1 MHAIHDRCRPK
12 HQVLVLKCYPKTTKG
27 AVDVAPNSSEL
38 SYLLFYA
45 TSRRSKIQKIGSF
58 LEKKTASDV
67 WRMRIGNVQVTLGI
81 LAALVEKS
89 PKEAALIAPCVL
101 KILDLIL
108 RSDDITMVE
117 SSLPTFEAFCQHHDA
132 SSLFGDSAYL
142 QGYQSVVQSY
152 AQLASTRHVPAKGP
166 VSKPLQ
172 SRWRNAGLVAI
183 KHVAGSDALS
193 SVAGRQ
199 IDVIVPMILE
209 NMWTDDDVFLDTILE
224 RAEAD
229 GRRDPE
235 KPVHRRS
242 SVNTVR
248 TADLAGD
255 TNPLALSGT
264 AVDVD
269 NLAEE
274 ETGVFAIQCLKQ
286 IFVVPNRA
294 QIYGATTALLKF
306 VSNRVAEG
314 EIVVVSEKSSGHDSG
329 WAIKIFDIVSRWAP
343 VQDRY
348 VILLASLDVLNKT
361 PMREENLLQHLTFTA
376 MIQSLLRSDVNLIGL
391 SVMDVQLGL
400 VGQIKRL
407 FQLRRGSSH
416 EGSQSEDRIDNEQHE
431 NGCRLQRDEL
441 LSRLEDC
448 TSDLAN
454 HVYYAD
460 QVSDM
465 IAALFS
471 RIRHSRSASVTSL
484 MHAGDKAEAGTGAG
498 ADNITSPSALD
509 LASGQS
515 LQETYF
521 SHSSG
526 RLSALKIVKAILLLA
541 SSKTGHNGN
550 LNLSRTRVPIQVW
563 EGTQWLLRDPDG
575 NVRKAYVDALS
586 TWLDRE
592 LDYRDM
598 RASDETV
605 ISHRA
610 AKNSRDIS
618 GAGAGAVG
626 SRRAVSNTSNRERQ
640 PRTRRCQFLPLLH
653 VAIYDSALEFVEYD
667 SDVTLL
673 HSLLTKLVFKLG
685 VNAARCG
692 IPMVYRLQEDIQEL
706 EQPIHKVRIASL
718 THGYFWAL
726 AERFD
731 FEGSVVGRA
740 VYKEIL
746 RRKNKGFWVEG
757 VQVPALEP
765 AQIGT
770 PGQPRPHPS
779 WDLSSLETEEI
790 LPFDDRSSLVECIAT
805 SYSENN
811 LSPPTSPA
819 PTSPNRNHNGPM
831 LDGTNGG
838 AAGLEARNNGRT
850 ELPARFRE
858 HMLSDWSRDSVL
870 AAITAAGKA
879 ESFVGSK
886 AGTTGTTQNRLT
898 ISTGVGNNNNNGGGG
913 GSGGGSGN
921 GSAIFNGVNAGHM
934 GPFSSFQTH
943 QNMRPHTS
951 QTYGERHMAS
961 VFRQRKS
968 SVGGGLS
975 TSGSTS
981 SKAGIASVEQLKMV
995 LTGTA
1000 SPGTA
1005 AETAG
1010 ADDDSDESLLSCDYS
1025 LSDMGASNAAAS
1037 QTDGPPTTTG
1047 ELLAKSLSAS
1057 ASPSRGPLSSKPA
1070 LHDESSPMQSQR
1082 EESDEDVP
1090 PVPPLPNMTSF
1101 SNKMGMQPLELW
1113 PNGKRNLSSR
1123 SKESFGSQAMRFGE
1137 EGGNKTMN
1145 LQDLL
1150 RGIDSRS
1157 GEGNL
1162 GNLSKPP
1169 Y

>member
-1 MHAIHDRCRPK
+1 MNAIHDKCRPK

-67 WRMRIGNVQVTLGI
+67 WRMRIGNVQVTLAI

-132 SSLFGDSAYL
+132 SSLFGDGAYL
-142 QGYQSVVQSY
+142 QSYQSVVQSY
-152 AQLASTRHVPAKGP
+152 AQLASTRHFHAKGP

-172 SRWRNAGLVAI
+172 FRWRNAGLEAI

-209 NMWTDDDVFLDTILE
+209 NIWTDDDAFLDTILE
-224 RAEAD
+224 KVELD
-229 GRRDPE
+229 GRKDAE
-235 KPVHRRS
+235 KLGRRRS

-248 TADLAGD
+248 TTELPGD
-255 TNPLALSGT
+255 TNPVALSGT
-264 AVDVD
+264 ALDVD
-269 NLAEE
+269 RLAEE
-274 ETGVFAIQCLKQ
+274 ETGAFAVQCLKQ
-286 IFVVPNRA
+286 IFVVPNTI
-294 QIYGATTALLKF
+294 QIYGATGALLKF
-306 VSNRVAEG
+306 VSSRVAEG
-314 EIVVVSEKSSGHDSG
+314 DIVVVSEKSSGHDSG
-329 WAIKIFDIVSRWAP
+329 WAIKIFDTVSRWTP

-348 VILLASLDVLNKT
+348 VIFLATLDALNKT
-361 PMREENLLQHLTFTA
+361 PMREENLLQHMTLTA
-376 MIQSLLRSDVNLIGL
+376 MMQSLLRSDINLIGL
-391 SVMDVQLGL
+391 SVMDALLGL
-400 VGQIKRL
+400 VGQIKKL
-407 FQLRRGSSH
+407 FQMRRGSSH
-416 EGSQSEDRIDNEQHE
+416 EGSQSEDRADMEQHE

-441 LSRLEDC
+441 LARLEDC

-471 RIRHSRSASVTSL
+471 RVRHSRSASVSTL
-484 MHAGDKAEAGTGAG
+484 TNGGDKAEVGTGSGPGPGPG
-498 ADNITSPSALD
+498 ADGAALPPAFD
-509 LASGQS
+509 VAGGHP

-541 SSKTGHNGN
+541 SSKAGHNGN
-550 LNLSRTRVPIQVW
+550 LDLSRTRVPMQVW

-592 LDYRDM
+592 VNYKDL

-605 ISHRA
+605 TSHRTA
-610 AKNSRDIS
+610 RNGRDIS
-618 GAGAGAVG
+618 GGGS
-626 SRRAVSNTSNRERQ
+626 SRRAVSAASTRERQ
-640 PRTRRCQFLPLLH
+640 PRVRRCQFLPLLH
-653 VAIYDSALEFVEYD
+653 VAIYDSALEFVDYD
-667 SDVTLL
+667 NDITLL
-673 HSLLTKLVFKLG
+673 HSLLTKLVLKLG
-685 VNAARCG
+685 VNAARFG

-726 AERFD
+726 AEKFD
-731 FEGSVVGRA
+731 FEGSMVGRA
-740 VYKEIL
+740 VYKEIV

-757 VQVPALEP
+757 VHVPAPEP

-779 WDLSSLETEEI
+779 WDLSSLETEAI
-790 LPFDDRSSLVECIAT
+790 LPFDDRPSLVECIAT
-805 SYSENN
+805 SYQETH

-819 PTSPNRNHNGPM
+819 PTSPNRNHNGPV
-831 LDGTNGG
+831 LGTTNG
-838 AAGLEARNNGRT
+838 AGLEARDDGRT
-850 ELPARFRE
+850 ELPAQFRE
-858 HMLSDWSRDSVL
+858 HMLADWSRESVL
-870 AAITAAGKA
+870 AAISAAGKA
-879 ESFVGSK
+879 ESLNGSK

-898 ISTGVGNNNNNGGGG
+898 ITTAGGGGG
-913 GSGGGSGN
+913 GS
-921 GSAIFNGVNAGHM
+921 SAFFPGVNGH
-934 GPFSSFQTH
+934 GPFPSYQSQH
-943 QNMRPHTS
+943 NARPHTS
-951 QTYGERHMAS
+951 QTHGERSLAS
-961 VFRQRKS
+961 VFKPRKS
-968 SVGGGLS
+968 SVGGRVS
-975 TSGSTS
+975 TPESTS
-981 SKAGIASVEQLKMV
+981 SRAGVASVEQLKMM
-995 LTGTA
+995 LSGTA
-1000 SPGTA
+1000 SPQPAGRT
-1005 AETAG
+1005 G
-1010 ADDDSDESLLSCDYS
+1010 ADDDGSDESLLSCDYS
-1025 LSDMGASNAAAS
+1025 ISDMGLSNAAAS

-1047 ELLAKSLSAS
+1047 ELLARSVSGSA
-1057 ASPSRGPLSSKPA
+1057 APQRGTQSSNPGA
-1070 LHDESSPMQSQR
+1070 VAGSGVRDDGGLTQSQR
-1082 EESDEDVP
+1082 EESDEEVP
-1090 PVPPLPNMTSF
+1090 PVPPLPNLTSF
-1101 SNKMGMQPLELW
+1101 PSKMSMQPLELP
-1113 PNGKRNLSSR
+1113 PNGKRSLSSR
-1123 SKESFGSQAMRFGE
+1123 GGDSLRSQSMRFGE
-1137 EGGNKTMN
+1137 ESSSKSMN

-1150 RGIDSRS
+1150 RAIDSRS

-1162 GNLSKPP
+1162 GNISKPP

>member
-1 MHAIHDRCRPK
+1 MNAIHDKCRPK

-172 SRWRNAGLVAI
+172 FRWRKAGLEAI

-209 NMWTDDDVFLDTILE
+209 NMWTDDDVFLDAIFQRVET
-224 RAEAD
+224 D
-229 GRRDPE
+229 GRRDSE
-235 KPVHRRS
+235 KLAHRRS

-248 TADLAGD
+248 TAEVAGD
-255 TNPLALSGT
+255 TNPVALSGT
-264 AVDVD
+264 ALDVD

-274 ETGVFAIQCLKQ
+274 ETGAFAVQCLKQ

-294 QIYGATTALLKF
+294 QIYGATAALLKF

-314 EIVVVSEKSSGHDSG
+314 EIVVVSDKSTGHDSG
-329 WAIKIFDIVSRWAP
+329 WAIKIFDIVSRWTP

-348 VILLASLDVLNKT
+348 VILLATLDVLSKT

-391 SVMDVQLGL
+391 SVMDVLLGL
-400 VGQIKRL
+400 VGQIKKL

-416 EGSQSEDRIDNEQHE
+416 EGSQSEDRTDTEQHE

-471 RIRHSRSASVTSL
+471 RIRYSRSVSVTSL
-484 MHAGDKAEAGTGAG
+484 VHGGDKAEAGAGAGAGAG
-498 ADNITSPSALD
+498 ADNATLP
-509 LASGQS
+509 LAFDAAGGQS
-515 LQETYF
+515 QETYF

-526 RLSALKIVKAILLLA
+526 RLSGLKIVKAILLLA
-541 SSKTGHNGN
+541 SAKTGHNGN
-550 LNLSRTRVPIQVW
+550 LDLSRTRVPVQVW

-592 LDYRDM
+592 VNYTDM

-605 ISHRA
+605 ISHRT

-618 GAGAGAVG
+618 GGG

-640 PRTRRCQFLPLLH
+640 PRVRRCQFLPLLH
-653 VAIYDSALEFVEYD
+653 VAIYDSALEFVEFD
-667 SDVTLL
+667 NDITML

-726 AERFD
+726 AEKFD

-740 VYKEIL
+740 IYKEIV

-757 VQVPALEP
+757 VHVPALEP

-770 PGQPRPHPS
+770 PGQPRPQPS
-779 WDLSSLETEEI
+779 WDVSSLETEEI
-790 LPFDDRSSLVECIAT
+790 LPFDDRPSLVECIAT
-805 SYSENN
+805 SYRETN
-811 LSPPTSPA
+811 LSPPTSPVT
-819 PTSPNRNHNGPM
+819 TSPNRNHNG
-831 LDGTNGG
+831 LVLGTNGG
-838 AAGLEARNNGRT
+838 SGGGGAGPEPRDDGRT
-850 ELPARFRE
+850 ELPAQFRE
-858 HMLSDWSRDSVL
+858 HMLSDWSRDSIL

-879 ESFVGSK
+879 ESFAGSK
-886 AGTTGTTQNRLT
+886 TGTTGTTQNRLT
-898 ISTGVGNNNNNGGGG
+898 INTAGGGGGG
-913 GSGGGSGN
+913 GSSAG
-921 GSAIFNGVNAGHM
+921 GSAIFNGVNNGHVVG
-934 GPFSSFQTH
+934 GPFSSYQSQ
-943 QNMRPHTS
+943 QNLRPHTS

-961 VFRQRKS
+961 AFKQRKS

-975 TSGSTS
+975 TPES
-981 SKAGIASVEQLKMV
+981 SSSRAGIASVEQLKMM
-995 LTGTA
+995 LTGVA
-1000 SPGTA
+1000 SP
-1005 AETAG
+1005 ETAGIPG

-1025 LSDMGASNAAAS
+1025 ISDMGVNNGAAAAASS
-1037 QTDGPPTTTG
+1037 QTDGPPPTTTG
-1047 ELLAKSLSAS
+1047 ELLAKTILAS
-1057 ASPSRGPLSSKPA
+1057 GAPQRGPLGSNPA
-1070 LHDESSPMQSQR
+1070 LHEESPPTQSQR
-1082 EESDEDVP
+1082 EESDEEVP

-1101 SNKMGMQPLELW
+1101 SSKMGMQQLDLW
-1113 PNGKRNLSSR
+1113 PNGRRNLSSR
-1123 SKESFGSQAMRFGE
+1123 GGESFRSQSMRFGE
-1137 EGGNKTMN
+1137 EGSSKGMN

-1157 GEGNL
+1157 GEGSL

>member
-1 MHAIHDRCRPK
+1 MNALHDKCRPK

-27 AVDVAPNSSEL
+27 AVDVVPNSSEL

-142 QGYQSVVQSY
+142 QGYSSVVRSY
-152 AQLASTRHVPAKGP
+152 AQLASTRHVPSKGP

-172 SRWRNAGLVAI
+172 FRWRNAGLKAI

-193 SVAGRQ
+193 SVSGRQ

-209 NMWTDDDVFLDTILE
+209 NAWTDDDDFLDTILQS
-224 RAEAD
+224 AQL
-229 GRRDPE
+229 GGNKRDSE
-235 KPVHRRS
+235 KIHPRRS

-248 TADLAGD
+248 TAEVTGD
-255 TNPLALSGT
+255 TNPVAFSGT
-264 AVDVD
+264 ALDVD

-294 QIYGATTALLKF
+294 QIYGATNALLKF
-306 VSNRVAEG
+306 VSSRVAEG
-314 EIVVVSEKSSGHDSG
+314 ETVVITENSAGHGRDSG
-329 WAIKIFDIVSRWAP
+329 WAIKIFDTVARWTP

-348 VILLASLDVLNKT
+348 VILLATLDVLTKT
-361 PMREENLLQHLTFTA
+361 PMREENLQQHLTITA
-376 MIQSLLRSDVNLIGL
+376 MMQSLLRSDVNLIGL
-391 SVMDVQLGL
+391 SVMDVLLGL
-400 VGQIKRL
+400 VGQIKKL

-416 EGSQSEDRIDNEQHE
+416 EGSQSEDRADVEQHE
-431 NGCRLQRDEL
+431 NGCRLQRDDL
-441 LSRLEDC
+441 LARLEDC

-471 RIRHSRSASVTSL
+471 RIKHSRSVSIASLT
-484 MHAGDKAEAGTGAG
+484 HGGDKAEAAG
-498 ADNITSPSALD
+498 VDHAVPPSAFD
-509 LASGQS
+509 MAGGQS
-515 LQETYF
+515 LHETYF
-521 SHSSG
+521 SHASG

-541 SSKTGHNGN
+541 SPKTGHNGH
-550 LNLSRTRVPIQVW
+550 LDLSRTRVPIQVW

-592 LDYRDM
+592 LTYTDM
-598 RASDETV
+598 RASDDTV
-605 ISHRA
+605 EIHRT
-610 AKNSRDIS
+610 AKHGRDIS
-618 GAGAGAVG
+618 NG
-626 SRRAVSNTSNRERQ
+626 SRRAVSNTSGRERQ
-640 PRTRRCQFLPLLH
+640 PRARRCQFLPLLH

-667 SDVTLL
+667 NDITLL

-726 AERFD
+726 AAEFD

-740 VYKEIL
+740 VYKEIV

-757 VQVPALEP
+757 VHVPAPAP

-770 PGQPRPHPS
+770 PGQPRPRPT
-779 WDLSSLETEEI
+779 WDLSSLESEEI
-790 LPFDDRSSLVECIAT
+790 LPFDDRPSLVECIAT
-805 SYSENN
+805 SYQETN
-811 LSPPTSPA
+811 LSPPTSPTA
-819 PTSPNRNHNGPM
+819 TSPSRNLNGPM
-831 LDGTNGG
+831 SGYIDG
-838 AAGLEARNNGRT
+838 GRRQ
-850 ELPARFRE
+850 LPAEFKE
-858 HMLSDWSRDSVL
+858 HMLSNWTRESVL

-879 ESFVGSK
+879 ESLTGSK
-886 AGTTGTTQNRLT
+886 AGTTGTTQHRLAMK
-898 ISTGVGNNNNNGGGG
+898 
-913 GSGGGSGN
+913 SGGA
-921 GSAIFNGVNAGHM
+921 GSAIIHGGNGHF
-934 GPFSSFQTH
+934 PLSSRTSQP
-943 QNMRPHTS
+943 NLRPHTS
-951 QTYGERHMAS
+951 HTYGERQATVS
-961 VFRQRKS
+961 RLRKS
-968 SVGGGLS
+968 SVCGRQS
-975 TSGSTS
+975 PSGSVS
-981 SKAGIASVEQLKMV
+981 SKTGVASIAQLKMM
-995 LTGTA
+995 LSGNP
-1000 SPGTA
+1000 SPQ
-1005 AETAG
+1005 TAG
-1010 ADDDSDESLLSCDYS
+1010 TLPEDDDSDESMLSCDYS
-1025 LSDMGASNAAAS
+1025 LSDIGLHAS
-1037 QTDGPPTTTG
+1037 QPQSQAADAPSTTG
-1047 ELLAKSLSAS
+1047 DVLARNTLSGS
-1057 ASPSRGPLSSKPA
+1057 QH
-1070 LHDESSPMQSQR
+1070 HDEHPSLDPRR
-1082 EESDEDVP
+1082 EIRHEDTDVP
-1090 PVPPLPNMTSF
+1090 PVPPLPNLTSF
-1101 SNKMGMQPLELW
+1101 TSKMGLSAMDFSTSA
-1113 PNGKRNLSSR
+1113 GMSKRPVQSR
-1123 SKESFGSQAMRFGE
+1123 GGDSLASQSTRFGGGGGE
-1137 EGGNKTMN
+1137 ESGRGMN

-1157 GEGNL
+1157 GEGSL
-1162 GNLSKPP
+1162 GGFTKPP

>member
-1 MHAIHDRCRPK
+1 MNAIHDKCRPK

-89 PKEAALIAPCVL
+89 PKEAALIAPSVL

-132 SSLFGDSAYL
+132 SSLFGDSNYL
-142 QGYQSVVQSY
+142 QGYQSVVKSY

-172 SRWRNAGLVAI
+172 FRWRNAGLEAI
-183 KHVAGSDALS
+183 KHVAGSEALS

-209 NMWTDDDVFLDTILE
+209 NMWTDDDVFLDTIVQ
-224 RAEAD
+224 RAECD
-229 GRRDPE
+229 DKRDPE
-235 KPVHRRS
+235 KLARRRS

-255 TNPLALSGT
+255 TNPVALSGT
-264 AVDVD
+264 ALDVD

-274 ETGVFAIQCLKQ
+274 ETGLFAIRCLRQ

-294 QIYGATTALLKF
+294 QIYGATGALLKF
-306 VSNRVAEG
+306 ISNRISEG
-314 EIVVVSEKSSGHDSG
+314 EILVVSEKSSGHDSG
-329 WAIKIFDIVSRWAP
+329 WAIKIFDIISRWAP

-348 VILLASLDVLNKT
+348 VILLATLDFLSKT

-376 MIQSLLRSDVNLIGL
+376 MMQSLLRSDVNLIGL
-391 SVMDVQLGL
+391 SVMDVLLGL
-400 VGQIKRL
+400 VGQIKKL

-416 EGSQSEDRIDNEQHE
+416 EGSQSEDRTEAEQHE

-471 RIRHSRSASVTSL
+471 RIKHKRSGSVSSL
-484 MHAGDKAEAGTGAG
+484 MPPGDKTEVGTGAG
-498 ADNITSPSALD
+498 AGAGAGADNAALQSALD
-509 LASGQS
+509 LTGNGNHS
-515 LQETYF
+515 LHDTYF

-541 SSKTGHNGN
+541 SSNTGQNGS
-550 LNLSRTRVPIQVW
+550 LNLSRTRVPVQVW

-592 LDYRDM
+592 LNQTDS

-605 ISHRA
+605 VSQRT
-610 AKNSRDIS
+610 AKTSRDIS
-618 GAGAGAVG
+618 GLGGVGGVG
-626 SRRAVSNTSNRERQ
+626 SVNRRAVSHTSNRERQ
-640 PRTRRCQFLPLLH
+640 PRMRRCQFLPLIH

-667 SDVTLL
+667 NDITLL

-685 VNAARCG
+685 VNAARYG

-726 AERFD
+726 AEKFD

-740 VYKEIL
+740 VYKEIV
-746 RRKNKGFWVEG
+746 RRKNKGFWVDG
-757 VQVPALEP
+757 VSVPAPEP
-765 AQIGT
+765 AQIGP
-770 PGQPRPHPS
+770 PGQARPHPG

-790 LPFDDRSSLVECIAT
+790 LPFDDRTSLVECIAT
-805 SYSENN
+805 SYQETN

-831 LDGTNGG
+831 PGGANGG
-838 AAGLEARNNGRT
+838 AAGLEARGDGRT
-850 ELPARFRE
+850 ELPPQFRE
-858 HMLSDWSRDSVL
+858 HMLSDWSRESVL

-879 ESFVGSK
+879 ESFAGSK
-886 AGTTGTTQNRLT
+886 TGTTGTTQNRLT
-898 ISTGVGNNNNNGGGG
+898 INTAGGGG
-913 GSGGGSGN
+913 GSAGGS
-921 GSAIFNGVNAGHM
+921 AVFNGGVNNNGHV
-934 GPFSSFQTH
+934 GPLSSYQSQ
-943 QNMRPHTS
+943 QNLRPHTS
-951 QTYGERHMAS
+951 QIHGERHIAS

-968 SVGGGLS
+968 SLGGRLS

-981 SKAGIASVEQLKMV
+981 SRAGVASVEQLKMM
-995 LTGTA
+995 LTGAA
-1000 SPGTA
+1000 SP
-1005 AETAG
+1005 ETAGNPG

-1037 QTDGPPTTTG
+1037 QTDGPATTTG
-1047 ELLAKSLSAS
+1047 ELLARSMAGSALQDDS
-1057 ASPSRGPLSSKPA
+1057 T
-1070 LHDESSPMQSQR
+1070 PMQAQQ

-1090 PVPPLPNMTSF
+1090 PVPPLPNLNSF
-1101 SNKMGMQPLELW
+1101 SNGKMGMQPLDMW

-1123 SKESFGSQAMRFGE
+1123 GGESFRSQSMRFGGE
-1137 EGGNKTMN
+1137 ESGGRGMN

-1157 GEGNL
+1157 GEGSL
-1162 GNLSKPP
+1162 GNVSKPP

>member
-1 MHAIHDRCRPK
+1 MNAIHDKCRPK

-132 SSLFGDSAYL
+132 SSLFGDGAYL
-142 QGYQSVVQSY
+142 QSYQSVVQSY
-152 AQLASTRHVPAKGP
+152 AQLASPRHVPAKGP
-166 VSKPLQ
+166 LSKPLQ
-172 SRWRNAGLVAI
+172 FRWRKAGLEAI
-183 KHVAGSDALS
+183 KHVAASDALS

-209 NMWTDDDVFLDTILE
+209 NIWTDDDVFLDTILE
-224 RAEAD
+224 KAELD
-229 GRRDPE
+229 GKRDPE
-235 KPVHRRS
+235 KLARRRS

-248 TADLAGD
+248 TAELAGD
-255 TNPLALSGT
+255 TNPVALSGS
-264 AVDVD
+264 ALDVD
-269 NLAEE
+269 RLAEE
-274 ETGVFAIQCLKQ
+274 EIGAFAIQCLKK
-286 IFVVPNRA
+286 IFVVPNTI
-294 QIYGATTALLKF
+294 QIYGATGALVKF

-314 EIVVVSEKSSGHDSG
+314 DIVVVSEKSSGHDSG
-329 WAIKIFDIVSRWAP
+329 WAIQLFDIVSRWTP
-343 VQDRY
+343 VQHRY
-348 VILLASLDVLNKT
+348 VIFLATLDALNKT
-361 PMREENLLQHLTFTA
+361 PMREENLLQHMTLTA
-376 MIQSLLRSDVNLIGL
+376 MIQSLLRSDINLIGL
-391 SVMDVQLGL
+391 SVMDALLGL
-400 VGQIKRL
+400 IGQIKKL
-407 FQLRRGSSH
+407 FQMRRGSSH
-416 EGSQSEDRIDNEQHE
+416 GGSQSEDRGDVEQHE

-441 LSRLEDC
+441 LARLEDC

-465 IAALFS
+465 ISALFS
-471 RIRHSRSASVTSL
+471 RVRHSRSASVTSL
-484 MHAGDKAEAGTGAG
+484 THGGEKTEVGAG
-498 ADNITSPSALD
+498 AGPWPRADGAALPPAFD
-509 LASGQS
+509 VAGGHS

-541 SSKTGHNGN
+541 SSKAGHNGN
-550 LNLSRTRVPIQVW
+550 LDLSRTRVPIQVW

-592 LDYRDM
+592 VNYRDL

-605 ISHRA
+605 ISHRTA
-610 AKNSRDIS
+610 RNGRDIS
-618 GAGAGAVG
+618 GGGGGGGGGGG
-626 SRRAVSNTSNRERQ
+626 STRRAISAAPARERQ
-640 PRTRRCQFLPLLH
+640 PRARRCQFLPLLH

-667 SDVTLL
+667 NDITLL

-685 VNAARCG
+685 VNAVRFG

-726 AERFD
+726 AEKFD
-731 FEGSVVGRA
+731 FEGSMVGRA
-740 VYKEIL
+740 VYKEIV

-757 VQVPALEP
+757 VNVPAPEP
-765 AQIGT
+765 AQVGT

-779 WDLSSLETEEI
+779 WDLSSLETEAI
-790 LPFDDRSSLVECIAT
+790 LPFDDRPSLVECIAT
-805 SYSENN
+805 SYRETY

-819 PTSPNRNHNGPM
+819 PTSPNRNHNGTV
-831 LDGTNGG
+831 LGTTSG
-838 AAGLEARNNGRT
+838 AGLEARDDGRT
-850 ELPARFRE
+850 ELPPQFRE
-858 HMLSDWSRDSVL
+858 HMLADWSRDSVL
-870 AAITAAGKA
+870 AAISAAGKA
-879 ESFVGSK
+879 ESLN
-886 AGTTGTTQNRLT
+886 GTTGTTQNRLT
-898 ISTGVGNNNNNGGGG
+898 ITTAGGG
-913 GSGGGSGN
+913 GSGV
-921 GSAIFNGVNAGHM
+921 FHGVNGH
-934 GPFSSFQTH
+934 GPFPSYQSPH
-943 QNMRPHTS
+943 NARPHTS
-951 QTYGERHMAS
+951 QTFGARSLAS
-961 VFRQRKS
+961 VFKQRKS
-968 SVGGGLS
+968 SVGGRVS
-975 TSGSTS
+975 TPESAS
-981 SKAGIASVEQLKMV
+981 SRAGVASVEQLKMM
-995 LTGTA
+995 LSGTA
-1000 SPGTA
+1000 SPQTA
-1005 AETAG
+1005 GRMG

-1025 LSDMGASNAAAS
+1025 MSDMGPGNAAAS
-1037 QTDGPPTTTG
+1037 QTDGPPGTTG
-1047 ELLAKSLSAS
+1047 ELVARSVSGSAAAAAA
-1057 ASPSRGPLSSKPA
+1057 ASQRERRSSNAGVRDDGAPA
-1070 LHDESSPMQSQR
+1070 PSQR
-1082 EESDEDVP
+1082 EESDEYVP
-1090 PVPPLPNMTSF
+1090 PVPPLPSLTSF
-1101 SNKMGMQPLELW
+1101 PSKMGMQPLDYS

-1123 SKESFGSQAMRFGE
+1123 GGDGFRSQSMRFGE
-1137 EGGNKTMN
+1137 EGGSRSMN

-1150 RGIDSRS
+1150 RSIDSRP
-1157 GEGNL
+1157 GEGTL
-1162 GNLSKPP
+1162 GNISKPP